1 MELLEI
7 FADDDGETHFRR
19 TAIDFALRDFAPPSP
34 PIGISAEIPATTSLF
49 LSAPPG
55 WDREFHPTPRR
66 QLAVTLEGEASVT
79 ATDGECVTLR
89 PGSVVLLNDT
99 DSKGH
104 LTRITGESDARFLM
118 IGLD

>member
-19 TAIDFALRDFAPPSP
+19 TAIDFTLRDFAPPSP
-34 PIGISAEIPATTSLF
+34 PIGISAEAATTTSLF

-66 QLAVTLEGEASVT
+66 QLAVMLEGEASVT
-79 ATDGECVTLR
+79 ASDGECVAFR
-89 PGSVVLLNDT
+89 PGMIVLLNDT

-104 LTRITGESDARFLM
+104 LTRVTGERDARFLM
-118 IGLD
+118 IGLG